1 MPLKRPA
8 AFQMNDAL
16 PGIQAVQMML
26 RRHERQ
32 QRLIVRMSYKII
44 AATALFFRSGRR
56 HQFELTAQIHPFT
69 ENSDALFRFFQE
81 KEGALNQG
89 SLFKRPAIQ
98 LQFIKNA
105 LLAPPRKASR
115 IIGNIHARHHIL
127 PLLPEPLDKR
137 LQGMMEKPPR
147 RAPRIRIKQ
156 VIPFLQMFQLLE
168 NDEGFPYPKPGTL

>member
-1 MPLKRPA
+1 MLRFLCAKLFQKPVRVFVVKTGMPLKRPA

-69 ENSDALFRFFQE
+69 ENSEALFRFFKKR
-81 KEGALNQG
+81 KE
-89 SLFKRPAIQ
+89 P
-98 LQFIKNA
+98 
-105 LLAPPRKASR
+105 
-115 IIGNIHARHHIL
+115 
-127 PLLPEPLDKR
+127 
-137 LQGMMEKPPR
+137 
-147 RAPRIRIKQ
+147 
-156 VIPFLQMFQLLE
+156 
-168 NDEGFPYPKPGTL
+168 

>member
-1 MPLKRPA
+1 MLRFLCAKLFQKPVRVLVVKTGMPLKRPA

-44 AATALFFRSGRR
+44 AATALFFRSGGR

-69 ENSDALFRFFQE
+69 ENSEALFRFFQE

-89 SLFKRPAIQ
+89 SLFKIPAISWNSNI
-98 LQFIKNA
+98 LW
-105 LLAPPRKASR
+105 LMPP
-115 IIGNIHARHHIL
+115 
-127 PLLPEPLDKR
+127 
-137 LQGMMEKPPR
+137 
-147 RAPRIRIKQ
+147 
-156 VIPFLQMFQLLE
+156 QLLISILVKIFFGCFIDRKSTRL
-168 NDEGFPYPKPGTL
+168 NSSHSAKSRMPSSA